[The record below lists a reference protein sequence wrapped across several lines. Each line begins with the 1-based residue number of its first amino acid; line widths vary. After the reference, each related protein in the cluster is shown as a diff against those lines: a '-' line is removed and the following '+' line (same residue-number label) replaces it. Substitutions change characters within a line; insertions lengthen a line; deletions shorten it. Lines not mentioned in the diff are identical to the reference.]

1 MTLIASVLVGEER
14 ETAVDF
20 PEPGFD
26 LEPGTLG
33 RAARYLLD
41 EDHTVNMEYVF
52 PHIGFDARE
61 ARRHLAALAE
71 EKRKAGEGPEDE
83 HRQAVKKFRITAKAI
98 GLELVAGLILSVLDS
113 PRKTRCPCRALI
125 VEGSAVPYYWARQGN
140 PDVRADYRNFAILAE
155 VTTIRK
161 FTMEDVER
169 QWKSACRHAVAV
181 ADRPRVYCLMVSRL
195 SLDLRDKKKQVA
207 QHRKHLA
214 NLANAQGLLAAA
226 AAEAAQKAQQAQA
239 RAEDDG
245 EPEPPPAGLPS
256 RTGGGSQA
264 QPDVKFILLHIEDM
278 SAIAHGLHDLY
289 CGTNKSAR
297 RLTENILG
305 AVLDGLHAKTMER
318 IAARNTFP
326 RRWASDTFIDLLK
339 GRVEPSRRGKT
350 TTKKKKK
357 PTANRKAG

>member
-1 MTLIASVLVGEER
+1 MTLTARVRVGEE
-14 ETAVDF
+14 EDTAVDF
-20 PEPGFD
+20 PDPGFD
-26 LEPGTLG
+26 VEPEMLG

-41 EDHTVNMEYVF
+41 EDHSVNMEYVF

-61 ARRHLAALAE
+61 ARSHLAALAE
-71 EKRKAGEGPEDE
+71 EKRRAGEGPEDE
-83 HRQAVKKFRITAKAI
+83 HRKAVKKFRITAKAV
-98 GLELVAGLILSVLDS
+98 GLELVAGLFLSVLDS
-113 PRKTRCPCRALI
+113 PRQTRCPCRAHI
-125 VEGSAVPYYWARQGN
+125 VGESAVPYYWAQQGN

-195 SLDLRDKKKQVA
+195 SLDLRDEKKQA
-207 QHRKHLA
+207 AHHRRHLA
-214 NLANAQGLLAAA
+214 NLTNAQELLAAA
-226 AAEAAQKAQQAQA
+226 VEEAAQKAQKAQA

-245 EPEPPPAGLPS
+245 GPEPPPPA
-256 RTGGGSQA
+256 
-264 QPDVKFILLHIEDM
+264 PDVKFILLHIEDM
-278 SAIAHGLHDLY
+278 AEIANGLHALY
-289 CGTNKSAR
+289 CETRGTAR
-297 RLTENILG
+297 RLTETILG

-339 GRVEPSRRGKT
+339 GRVEPSRRKT
-350 TTKKKKK
+350 AKKTTKK
-357 PTANRKAG
+357 PTRNRKAG

>member
-1 MTLIASVLVGEER
+1 MTLTARVRVGEE
-14 ETAVDF
+14 EKTAVDF
-20 PEPGFD
+20 PDPGFD
-26 LEPGTLG
+26 VEPEMLG

-41 EDHTVNMEYVF
+41 EDHSVNMEYVF

-71 EKRKAGEGPEDE
+71 EKRRAGEGPEEE
-83 HRQAVKKFRITAKAI
+83 HREAVKKFRITAKAI
-98 GLELVAGLILSVLDS
+98 GLELVAGLFLSVLDS
-113 PRKTRCPCRALI
+113 PRQTRCPCRAHI
-125 VEGSAVPYYWARQGN
+125 VGESAVPYYWAQQGN
-140 PDVRADYRNFAILAE
+140 PDVRADYRKFAVLAE

-195 SLDLRDKKKQVA
+195 GLDLRDERKQAV
-207 QHRKHLA
+207 QHRRHLA

-226 AAEAAQKAQQAQA
+226 ENEAAQKARQAQA

-245 EPEPPPAGLPS
+245 EPEPPALAPA
-256 RTGGGSQA
+256 
-264 QPDVKFILLHIEDM
+264 PDVKFILLHIEDM
-278 SAIAHGLHDLY
+278 AEIAHCLHALY
-289 CGTNKSAR
+289 CETRRTAR
-297 RLTENILG
+297 RLTETILG

-318 IAARNTFP
+318 IAARNIFP

-339 GRVEPSRRGKT
+339 GRVEPSRRKKAKT
-350 TTKKKKK
+350 TAKK
-357 PTANRKAG
+357 PAANRKAG